1 MAFGGGTTLGLTGS
15 GGLTGGGGAG
25 GSGLGGASSI
35 MSSGGLT
42 ISSKEMFGIPM
53 AAIICRPI
61 EIANAHTKALSRLN
75 EI

>member
-1 MAFGGGTTLGLTGS
+1 MACGGGTTLGLIGS
-15 GGLTGGGGAG
+15 GGLTGGGG

-42 ISSKEMFGIPM
+42 ISSKEMFGIPI
-53 AAIICRPI
+53 AAMMCTPM